1 MILFAPDGTI
11 CKRGEELRG
20 EQMME
25 TVRDIINQ

>member
-11 CKRGEELRG
+11 YKRGEGLRG
-20 EQMME
+20 EKMME